1 MKYKKYFFFFIFVII
16 LLISLNDYKKEEKL
30 YHIQQQSIKKI
41 DNINIK
47 SPVLGTVKKPL
58 KDNVLTF
65 RYTYDGLGLLILPNK
80 IKLNIKKDS
89 SKKTLDSLAVGLVNG
104 SDDIKDKN
112 GSIII
117 AGHNMKKVFNYL
129 HKIKRN
135 ENIIIYTNEFIET
148 FKVVNKQTIKETDY
162 SHFKKQ
168 NKKVLYL
175 ITCTKKEKE
184 RLLVTALLD
193 KEQECQ

>member
-1 MKYKKYFFFFIFVII
+1 
-16 LLISLNDYKKEEKL
+16 
-30 YHIQQQSIKKI
+30 
-41 DNINIK
+41 
-47 SPVLGTVKKPL
+47 
-58 KDNVLTF
+58 
-65 RYTYDGLGLLILPNK
+65 
-80 IKLNIKKDS
+80 
-89 SKKTLDSLAVGLVNG
+89 
-104 SDDIKDKN
+104 
-112 GSIII
+112 
-117 AGHNMKKVFNYL
+117 MKKVFNYL

-193 KEQECQ
+193 KEQELS

>member
-193 KEQECQ
+193 KEQELS